1 MRDAALHDAILAAH
15 AAGDGAALV
24 DLYGAA
30 AARVPPDA
38 APFFLTQAWVHALE
52 AAHPAEG
59 ALADRLR
66 AMDRL

>member
-30 AARVPPDA
+30 AARVSPEA
-38 APFFLTQAWVHALE
+38 VPFFLTQAWVHALE
-52 AAHPAEG
+52 AGHPAESD
-59 ALADRLR
+59 LADRLR
-66 AMDRL
+66 ALHRL